1 MLYFTGIEKA
11 ILKIHVESQNVLD
24 RQNNADKKNSLEVSP
39 YMTSSYTT
47 EPYQT
52 KYFGIS
58 TRLETQRD
66 GIEYRVQ
73 LQSPIATATSFFF

>member
-1 MLYFTGIEKA
+1 
-11 ILKIHVESQNVLD
+11 
-24 RQNNADKKNSLEVSP
+24 
-39 YMTSSYTT
+39 MTSSYTT

-52 KYFGIS
+52 KYFGIG

-73 LQSPIATATSFFF
+73 LQSPVATATSLFF